1 MVVKDLRMG
10 EFMHA
15 KVEHDEVSES
25 RKYSVGTAV
34 STPAMQNKWQK
45 VSIPV
50 IQRAKLMFQAHQK
63 IKSCQVVS
71 FRPLTLVTI
80 QKLDDSSLDPHD
92 ADPTTITSKIRDLQS
107 VLKDGE
113 DWSIYLEKPQ

>member
-50 IQRAKLMFQAHQK
+50 IQRAKLMFQAED
-63 IKSCQVVS
+63 QVMSSREFPS
-71 FRPLTLVTI
+71 FNFSDNPETRRFFSR
-80 QKLDDSSLDPHD
+80 SS
-92 ADPTTITSKIRDLQS
+92 
-107 VLKDGE
+107 
-113 DWSIYLEKPQ
+113 